1 MSEAEDTKKDEQ
13 LDKLLDSTL
22 EHFDKKR
29 HKKSKNKQ
37 NHEEKSQELDMLAL
51 FGKAG
56 FPETASLQDLNNQLL
71 NLSMMGQKSAS
82 DVITLPGTSSGSSS
96 SIIVPSLSP
105 APVTAELPSLS
116 NTDTATSNI
125 GNGLHEAILKLSQ
138 DSEKLKELPT
148 EAEMEE
154 MFSGVSA
161 ENIEKDLGNLLP
173 MMEGMM
179 QSLLS
184 KELLYPAIKDMNSQ
198 FPAWLDD
205 NKDKISAD
213 DHAKFTKQFQIT
225 SKICSQFESEDA
237 SNEESKKASFDK
249 VLTLM
254 EEMQALGHPPKDL
267 VGDSV
272 IPTLPGPFAGASPD
286 HCTIS

>member
-1 MSEAEDTKKDEQ
+1 MSGDTKNDDQ

-22 EHFDKKR
+22 QNFDKKR
-29 HKKSKNKQ
+29 HKKREDKQKNEA
-37 NHEEKSQELDMLAL
+37 NMQEFDMLAL

-71 NLSMMGQKSAS
+71 NLSVMGQKNGS
-82 DVITLPGTSSGSSS
+82 DVMNLPRTSCGSSVKS
-96 SIIVPSLSP
+96 SVIVPSLSP
-105 APVTAELPSLS
+105 APVASS
-116 NTDTATSNI
+116 ITSSQ
-125 GNGLHEAILKLSQ
+125 GSGLHEALMKLSQ

-154 MFSGVSA
+154 MFSGGSA
-161 ENIEKDLGNLLP
+161 ENVEKNLGNLLP

-205 NKDKISAD
+205 NKDKISAEE
-213 DHAKFTKQFQIT
+213 HAKFVKQYQIT
-225 SKICSQFESEDA
+225 TKICAQFESEDA
-237 SNEESKKASFDK
+237 SNEESKKASFTNI
-249 VLTLM
+249 LTLM
-254 EEMQALGHPPKDL
+254 EEMQALGRPPKDL
-267 VGDSV
+267 VGDSA
-272 IPTLPGPFAGASPD
+272 IPNLPGPFAGASPD
-286 HCTIS
+286 QCTIS